1 MSSKQ
6 GIEYQI
12 IRSKRK
18 TLSLEVRGG
27 SLLVRAPLRVTNMEI
42 ELFVSRH
49 RGWIDKQLE
58 KALQRQSELAVAGK
72 LTADDIR
79 RLADEA
85 KRLIPERVRRYA
97 PIVGVTYGRITIRS
111 QRTKWGSCS
120 GKGNLNFNC
129 LLMLTPPEVIDSV
142 VVHELCHL
150 KEMNHSE
157 QFYAEVLRVMPDYR
171 KWDRWL
177 KDNGALLLMRLPER
191 NALT

>member
-27 SLLVRAPLRVTNMEI
+27 SLLVRAPLRVTNTEI

-49 RGWIDKQLE
+49 QGWIDKQLE
-58 KALQRQSELAVAGK
+58 KARQRQSELAVAGK

-120 GKGNLNFNC
+120 GKGNLDFNC

-157 QFYAEVLRVMPDYR
+157 RFYAEVLRVMPDYR

-177 KDNGALLLMRLPER
+177 KDSGALLLMRLPER
-191 NALT
+191 TTGD